1 MRSLGIPLVALVAFV
16 SAFAGGNLQGQN
28 GPKKVEIAK
37 NVTLEVDG
45 DKRRVLLNA
54 NVCLRQGQLE
64 QLLTRKR
71 TKEHE
76 AILVG
81 DFDAREIH
89 KALLLAGAGAGS
101 PVQFQPKF
109 KPPTGTPIKIT
120 LEYQENGK
128 TVRRSAQEWIRN
140 IKTKKPLEADWVFA
154 GSRLFQDPLNP
165 KAAPYYL
172 ANDGD
177 VICIANFDTA
187 MLDVPFVS
195 TKDNDHLTYEA
206 NTELIPALE
215 APVTIILEP
224 MPAKK

>member
-1 MRSLGIPLVALVAFV
+1 MRSIGIQCAVLVALVA
-16 SAFAGGNLQGQN
+16 AFGVADLQGQN

-37 NVTLEVDG
+37 NITLEVDG
-45 DKRRVLLNA
+45 DKRRVLVKA

-120 LEYQENGK
+120 VEYQENGK
-128 TVRRSAQEWIRN
+128 TVRRPAQDWIRN
-140 IKTKKPLEADWVFA
+140 IKSKKILEADWVFA
-154 GSRLFQDPLNP
+154 GSRLFQDPLNA
-165 KAAPYYL
+165 KAPPYYL

-177 VICIANFDTA
+177 IICIANFDTA
-187 MLDVPFVS
+187 LLDVPFDS
-195 TKDNDHLTYEA
+195 TKDNDNLTYEA
-206 NTELIPALE
+206 NTDLIPALE
-215 APVTIILEP
+215 APVTLILEP